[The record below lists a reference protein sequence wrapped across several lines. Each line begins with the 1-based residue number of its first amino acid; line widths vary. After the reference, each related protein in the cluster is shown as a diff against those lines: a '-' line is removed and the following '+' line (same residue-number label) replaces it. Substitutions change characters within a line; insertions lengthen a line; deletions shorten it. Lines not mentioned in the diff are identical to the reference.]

1 MNIGFST
8 PGTGTIA
15 RTQTQQFI
23 WGGDKAQILEMG
35 YQIDSASVDS
45 GSNNTK
51 VLRPGLAMG
60 RITATGL
67 LKQFDPAA
75 VDGSQTIIGFLKE
88 ETPLIDSLGR
98 TNSSGAF
105 AQVIIAAP
113 IKAKGI
119 LIGGV
124 TLIGHASEAAIRSM
138 VRSRFPIDDEDASQF
153 SAVGV
158 SAFSLRTRVT
168 AAQVNAGFT
177 LLPAL
182 AGRRYRIVDAA
193 FIAIGGAVT
202 AATSVDL
209 LGTQTTSVQLMAAA
223 VAGLTQNTLLRA
235 GATNA
240 AILAG
245 GASFVPNDVNTA
257 ITINKTGS
265 NMATATHVDVLLTY
279 EVTA

>member
-8 PGTGTIA
+8 PGMGTIA
-15 RTQTQQFI
+15 RSQTQQFI
-23 WGGDKAQILEMG
+23 WGGDKAQVIEGG

-67 LKQFDPAA
+67 LKQFDNAA
-75 VDGSQTIIGFLKE
+75 TDGSQNLLGFLKE

-124 TLIGHASEAAIRSM
+124 TLIGVASEAAIRAKI
-138 VRSRFPIDDEDASQF
+138 RSRFPIDDEDGA
-153 SAVGV
+153 ALAAGV
-158 SAFSLRTRVT
+158 NTFNLRQRVT
-168 AAQVNAGFT
+168 LAQVNAGLT
-177 LLPAL
+177 LLPAI
-182 AGRRYRIVDAA
+182 AGLRYRVVDAA

-202 AATSVDL
+202 GATTIDL
-209 LGTQTTSVQLMAAA
+209 LGTQATVSVKLLAAA
-223 VAGLTQNTLLRA
+223 VAGLTQSTVLRA

-240 AILAG
+240 AVLAD
-245 GASFVPNDVNTA
+245 GASFVANDTNTA
-257 ITINKTGS
+257 ISINKTGS

-279 EVTA
+279 EISA